1 MFETPRQTYQHLF
14 FDLDHTLWDFE
25 TNAKE
30 TLHELFISHRLGETV
45 TENFGLFYEKYSF
58 HNKRLW
64 HRYNHGFIKQEE
76 LKWKRMWHTLLE
88 FKPGD
93 EQLAKKL

>member
-1 MFETPRQTYQHLF
+1 MAYRHLF

-30 TLHELFISHRLGETV
+30 TLRELFTLHRLNERI
-45 TENFGLFYEKYSF
+45 TEDFDAFFNAYSF

-64 HRYNHGFIKQEE
+64 HRYNHGFIKLDE
-76 LKWKRMWHTLLE
+76 LKWKRMWHAMLE
-88 FKPGD
+88 FKMSD
-93 EQLAKKL
+93 EKLSQQLSA